1 MAVDL
6 TRLCNRLFGDPG
18 RGPVVL
24 EIDLDRGV
32 LKSVPDS
39 PLQALRAINTPTMAV
54 LGRALR
60 QAARDQ
66 RVRGLVLHLGTCPL
80 SAAQVDELGL
90 ALHQFSQARPSVAY
104 AESFGELTSA
114 MMAYR
119 LATACREV
127 WLQPSG
133 ALVLGGTHLNLLL
146 LRGGLEKLG
155 LEPEF
160 SWRKEYK
167 TAAEQYAGR
176 EISEANREMMQ
187 RIADSVVEE
196 TVAVIAQ
203 RRRLDADLVRQV
215 IDRGPIKATEAVDLG
230 FVDRIGYRDEVYQAV
245 RDAWGAGARLQYAGR
260 YGGSLASTLVDRVGP
275 HREVVAMVSVHGAI
289 VTGRGAPGSPFG
301 GRQVGSETVCD
312 HLRQAQRDPQVRAVV
327 LSVDSPGGSYIA
339 SDTIRREVLRTIQ
352 LGKPVVATMGD
363 VAASGGYFV
372 AMGADEIVAT
382 ASTLTGSIGVLAGKI
397 VSQGLYD
404 KIGLIREDVHSGAL
418 AGMFAGNRGFTP
430 QQWQLLD
437 AWLDDVYA
445 DFTQKAATDR
455 GMDVD
460 DLEPLAR
467 GRVWTGADARQRRLV
482 DHLGGLDLAVD
493 RVCALAGLNR
503 DRAQLRPVPLVGMLE
518 RLRPAESSEQPG
530 GLEAATVGLDLA
542 TPEGLTRQL
551 GRALGLEAAGVLT
564 MPYQVT
570 IR

>member
-1 MAVDL
+1 M
-6 TRLCNRLFGDPG
+6 
-18 RGPVVL
+18 
-24 EIDLDRGV
+24 
-32 LKSVPDS
+32 PDS

-260 YGGSLASTLVDRVGP
+260 YA
-275 HREVVAMVSVHGAI
+275 
-289 VTGRGAPGSPFG
+289 GRGAPGSPFG

-404 KIGLIREDVHSGAL
+404 KLGLIREDVHSGAL